1 MRRTH
6 TTLHDLHSYPAVNTD
21 RYDNVSSITS
31 DKIGRGNAILFIYVS
46 VPVVSASRLDSKPK
60 ESQGPTLLQ

>member
-6 TTLHDLHSYPAVNTD
+6 TTLHDLHLYLAVNTD

-31 DKIGRGNAILFIYVS
+31 DKIGRGNEILFICVS
-46 VPVVSASRLDSKPK
+46 VPVISTSRLVKLAQRFPGTDP
-60 ESQGPTLLQ
+60 P